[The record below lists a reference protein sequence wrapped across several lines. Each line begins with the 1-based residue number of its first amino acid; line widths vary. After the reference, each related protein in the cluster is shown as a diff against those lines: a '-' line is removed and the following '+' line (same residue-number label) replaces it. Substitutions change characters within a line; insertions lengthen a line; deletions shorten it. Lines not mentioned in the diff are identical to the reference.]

1 MSTFI
6 ATHSKKKGSEGAIAG
21 KNNRQAAII
30 SQSPGGGEGTPT
42 RDIAKKIRQIN
53 RLLAIGWS
61 GDRLLP
67 AGIIPP

>member
-1 MSTFI
+1 LS
-6 ATHSKKKGSEGAIAG
+6 G

-30 SQSPGGGEGTPT
+30 SQSLGGGEGTPT

-53 RLLAIGWS
+53 WLFAIGWS

-67 AGIIPP
+67 AGIITP